1 MLVYNRYKNK
11 MGIVIIPV
19 KACKG
24 EILQDNLNNLG
35 GNTRERLEYLEW
47 RLFWEGRFN
56 RADLMKQFDVSK
68 PQVSVDL
75 RKYKEIAESNLIYNP
90 TKKHFTA
97 SSRMKPKILK
107 VSSTRL
113 LLQLRA
119 LSENVISRKAVW
131 FKTLPDF
138 DVLPDLRSE
147 VRASVLRR
155 VLRAIRKERS
165 INIMYRSLNGSEARE
180 VAPHAL
186 GFDGQR
192 WHARAW
198 CHKNADFRDFVLT
211 RIEKASK
218 TKACEIDP
226 TTDSDWTEKI
236 DLVLHANP
244 QLSAEQRETIQKDYG
259 MRDGKRTLTIRRALA
274 FYLIQNLDL
283 DVDGLPPKR
292 SHLRLYNREDV
303 FKQINWQSTEVKIC
317 S

>member
-1 MLVYNRYKNK
+1 M
-11 MGIVIIPV
+11 
-19 KACKG
+19 
-24 EILQDNLNNLG
+24 QDELDSLG

-56 RADLMKQFDVSK
+56 RADLMQQFGISK

-90 TKKHFTA
+90 AKKHFA
-97 SSRMKPKILK
+97 PAPRMKPRLLK

-119 LSENVISRKAVW
+119 LSENVISRNAIW
-131 FKTLPDF
+131 FKTLPEF

-147 VRASVLRR
+147 VKASVLRR
-155 VLRAIRKERS
+155 VLRAIRRKRS
-165 INIMYRSLNGSEARE
+165 MNIVYRSLNGAVERE

-192 WHARAW
+192 WHIRAW
-198 CHKNADFRDFVLT
+198 CCKNAEFRDFVLT

-218 TKACEIDP
+218 TKACDVDP
-226 TTDSDWTEKI
+226 KADSDWAETI
-236 DLVLHANP
+236 DLVFHANP
-244 QLSAEQRETIQKDYG
+244 KLSAEQRNTVERDYG
-259 MRDGKRTLTIRRALA
+259 MKGGKRTLTIRRALA

-283 DVDGLPPKR
+283 DIDGLPPKR
-292 SHLRLYNREDV
+292 NQLRLYNRDDV
-303 FKQINWQSTEVKIC
+303 FNRINWQRTEVEIC